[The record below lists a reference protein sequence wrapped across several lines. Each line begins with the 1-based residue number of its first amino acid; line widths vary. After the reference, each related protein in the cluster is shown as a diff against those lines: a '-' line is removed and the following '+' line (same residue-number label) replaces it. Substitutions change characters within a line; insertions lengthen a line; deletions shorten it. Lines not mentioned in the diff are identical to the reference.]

1 MFYNIQYS
9 PKKKTIYFCSPNNRT
24 IFASST
30 KKQTKPVDIKR
41 KHRLLKVT
49 HTYFTDKYSR

>member
-1 MFYNIQYS
+1 MFFVVDKIS
-9 PKKKTIYFCSPNNRT
+9 T